1 MTLRATGD
9 PTDAPA
15 PSLGGARRE
24 SDPMTQ
30 RPIDVYL
37 NDHLAGATFG
47 ADLARQLE
55 ARTAGTDFQPEMA
68 RLAAEIEADLD
79 TLSDL
84 MERMGSTRNASKQV
98 TAWVAEKASRVKL
111 TGLTS
116 GDDQVGTFLS
126 IEALSLGVEG
136 KASLWTTLRELRG
149 DHPELLSTDID
160 DLLQRAQRQRQVLET
175 ERIAAARRLL
185 TLDAE
190 A

>member
-1 MTLRATGD
+1 MAH
-9 PTDAPA
+9 
-15 PSLGGARRE
+15 
-24 SDPMTQ
+24 

-55 ARTAGTDFQPEMA
+55 ARTEGTDFQPEMT

-79 TLSDL
+79 TLTDL
-84 MERMGSTRNASKQV
+84 MERIGATRNPSKQV
-98 TAWVAEKASRVKL
+98 TAWVAEKASRLKL

-116 GDDQVGTFLS
+116 GNDELGTFLS

-149 DHPELLSTDID
+149 RYPELLSTDLD
-160 DLLQRAQRQRQVLET
+160 DLLQRAQRQRQVLEA
-175 ERIAAARRLL
+175 ERLAGARRSL
-185 TLDAE
+185 TTDAD

>member
-1 MTLRATGD
+1 MAH
-9 PTDAPA
+9 
-15 PSLGGARRE
+15 
-24 SDPMTQ
+24 

-55 ARTAGTDFQPEMA
+55 ARTEGTDFQPEMT

-79 TLSDL
+79 TLTDL
-84 MERMGSTRNASKQV
+84 MERIGATRNPSKQV
-98 TAWVAEKASRVKL
+98 TAWVAEKASRLKL

-116 GDDQVGTFLS
+116 GNDELGTFLS

-149 DHPELLSTDID
+149 RYPELLSTDLD
-160 DLLQRAQRQRQVLET
+160 DLLQRAQRQRQVLEA
-175 ERIAAARRLL
+175 ERLAGARRSL
-185 TLDAE
+185 TTDAH